1 MLMSNELT
9 VRRSQISIGSANSN
23 TNVKAGRSL
32 ALAFSTCSILFFCPV
47 TRSEL
52 EITIRD

>member
-32 ALAFSTCSILFFCPV
+32 AIALFDVFH
-47 TRSEL
+47 SFFFAQ
-52 EITIRD
+52 